1 MYGLL
6 WRVCVDANGKGYT
19 MALSFGGPH
28 LGKIYNEI
36 KHKGK
41 LGIKTLSKE
50 THTVKSSTFG
60 SYT

>member
-19 MALSFGGPH
+19 MALSFRGPC
-28 LGKIYNEI
+28 LDTIYVEI

-41 LGIKTLSKE
+41 LGIKTLSME
-50 THTVKSSTFG
+50 IHTVKSSTFG